1 MATAMEQATAFQTWH
16 SARTWDSGHPEID
29 PWMRGVLLAL
39 QVTLNELAHQIDDNT
54 ARLERIEQH
63 LRR

>member
-1 MATAMEQATAFQTWH
+1 M
-16 SARTWDSGHPEID
+16 D

-39 QVTLNELAHQIDDNT
+39 QVTLNELAHQIDENT
-54 ARLERIEQH
+54 ARLEQLEKH

>member
-1 MATAMEQATAFQTWH
+1 MTSAGEQAAAFQTWH
-16 SARTWDSGHPEID
+16 SSRTWDPGHPQMD

-39 QVTLNELAHQIDDNT
+39 QVTLNELAHQIDEIT
-54 ARLERIEQH
+54 ARQEQLEKQ